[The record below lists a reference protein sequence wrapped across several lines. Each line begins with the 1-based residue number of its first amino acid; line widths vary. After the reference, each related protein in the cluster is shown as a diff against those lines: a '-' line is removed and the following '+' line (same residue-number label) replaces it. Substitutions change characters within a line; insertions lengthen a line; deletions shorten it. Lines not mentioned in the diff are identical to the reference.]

1 MIIMRKIRKGDEV
14 IVITGKDKG
23 KIGSVLQV
31 IIGRNDKLKVV
42 VEGVCV
48 VKKHV
53 KPNPMKE
60 IVGGIIEK
68 NMPIDISNVA
78 IYNGDTKKADRVG
91 FKVENGQ
98 KVRYFKS
105 TGNVIG

>member
-1 MIIMRKIRKGDEV
+1 MRKIRKGDEV

-23 KIGSVLQV
+23 KVGSILQV
-31 IIGRNDKLKVV
+31 INKNDKVKVI
-42 VEGVCV
+42 VEGVAL

-60 IVGGIIEK
+60 IIGGIIEK

-78 IYNGDTKKADRVG
+78 IYNSETKKADRVG
-91 FKVENGQ
+91 FKVENEQ
-98 KVRYFKS
+98 KIRYFKS
-105 TGNVIG
+105 TGKVIG